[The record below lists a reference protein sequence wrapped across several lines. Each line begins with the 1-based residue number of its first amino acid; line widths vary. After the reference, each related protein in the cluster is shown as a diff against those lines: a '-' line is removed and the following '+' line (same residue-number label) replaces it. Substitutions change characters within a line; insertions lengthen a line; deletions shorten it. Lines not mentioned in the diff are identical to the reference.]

1 MSSPDLML
9 VCCGGL
15 GLRLVA
21 SGREVVLRLPMS
33 AREMGWRVP
42 TCGNYP
48 PPPPTL
54 SKQHLCP
61 SNTRRWF
68 CQFFTVD
75 FGGAFFNL
83 FHCVPCALPD
93 TLVLRYMMFI
103 FCVKVA
109 LLAKRAFVACSASWC
124 IVIVIAYH
132 CLG

>member
-1 MSSPDLML
+1 M
-9 VCCGGL
+9 C
-15 GLRLVA
+15 RRVA
-21 SGREVVLRLPMS
+21 
-33 AREMGWRVP
+33 
-42 TCGNYP
+42 TT

-124 IVIVIAYH
+124 IVIVIVYH